1 MGFADRFVALANT
14 KIKKGT
20 PIRYTGT
27 HKYIFVYLNT
37 TKDLH
42 NLGCAETTEEPA
54 KKWQVYV
61 KD

>member
-1 MGFADRFVALANT
+1 M
-14 KIKKGT
+14 
-20 PIRYTGT
+20 RYAGPR
-27 HKYIFVYLNT
+27 KYTFVYLRT